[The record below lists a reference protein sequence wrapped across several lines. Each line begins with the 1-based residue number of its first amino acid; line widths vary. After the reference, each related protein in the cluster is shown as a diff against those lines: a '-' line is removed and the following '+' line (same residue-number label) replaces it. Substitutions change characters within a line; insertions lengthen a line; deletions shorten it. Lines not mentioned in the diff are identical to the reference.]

1 MCAQG
6 FFPYNMRF
14 ASQIGF
20 SHINE
25 KQINTIVIIWL
36 LLLLLTENE
45 FIQV

>member
-6 FFPYNMRF
+6 FFPCNMRF

-25 KQINTIVIIWL
+25 KQINTIVSI